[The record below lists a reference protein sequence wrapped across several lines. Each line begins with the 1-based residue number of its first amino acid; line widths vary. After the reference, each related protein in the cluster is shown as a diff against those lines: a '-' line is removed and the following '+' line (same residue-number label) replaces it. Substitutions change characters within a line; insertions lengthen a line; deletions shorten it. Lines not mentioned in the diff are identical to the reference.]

1 MPLITL
7 QFDSYDD
14 MTSFCKQVARST
26 MPTQKNYGIDYSQLE
41 ALSNNI
47 NTFCDEVEA
56 DLDEALETEYPT
68 PELTHLGRSQ
78 KAIIRM
84 FCNYKIFDYE
94 MVKFRMP
101 KKTESGNYIEY
112 RQVLDRMVR
121 KNMLILLDNKKYF
134 VNPALKDLKPDWLDI
149 YIED

>member
-7 QFDSYDD
+7 QFDSYSD

-26 MPTQKNYGIDYSQLE
+26 MPTHKDYGIDYSQLE

-47 NTFCDEVEA
+47 NSFCDEVEA
-56 DLDEALETEYPT
+56 DLDADLETENPV
-68 PELTHLGRSQ
+68 PDLKNIGRIQ

-84 FCNYKIFDYE
+84 FCNYKIFNYD

-101 KKTESGNYIEY
+101 KKTEGGNYIEY
-112 RQVLDRMVR
+112 KRILHRMVL
-121 KNMLILLDNKKYF
+121 KNHLIPLDNQSYF
-134 VNPALKDLKPDWLDI
+134 VNPALKEVKPNWLDI
-149 YIED
+149 YIQE

>member
-14 MTSFCKQVARST
+14 MTNFCKQVARST
-26 MPTQKNYGIDYSQLE
+26 MSTHKNIGVDYSQLE

-56 DLDEALETEYPT
+56 DLDADLETENPV
-68 PELTHLGRSQ
+68 PDLKHIGRIQ

-84 FCNYKIFDYE
+84 FCNYKIFNFE

-101 KKTESGNYIEY
+101 IKTEGGNYIEY
-112 RQVLDRMVR
+112 KQVLNRMVQ
-121 KNMLILLDNKKYF
+121 KNMLILLDNHNYF
-134 VNPALKDLKPDWLDI
+134 VNPALKDLRPDWLDI
-149 YIED
+149 HIKD